1 MPRITSKGKV
11 TVPKELRDQ
20 FDIKENDI
28 GMFQV
33 EDGRI
38 IFTVKRGTIL
48 NAHRKKTGK
57 PADFKKIRELMEKE
71 VAFNVLKE
79 TE

>member
-1 MPRITSKGKV
+1 
-11 TVPKELRDQ
+11 
-20 FDIKENDI
+20 
-28 GMFQV
+28 MFQV

-71 VAFNVLKE
+71 VTFNVLKE